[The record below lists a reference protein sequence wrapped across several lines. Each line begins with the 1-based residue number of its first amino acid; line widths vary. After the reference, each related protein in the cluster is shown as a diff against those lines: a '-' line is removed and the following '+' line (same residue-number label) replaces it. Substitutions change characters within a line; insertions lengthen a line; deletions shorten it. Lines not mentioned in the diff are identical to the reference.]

1 MLTDK
6 QKEYLADVIEDD
18 IISYLDSGYK
28 AEDEYV
34 QILVSIMNTLGLK
47 ISDRLQRWLN
57 D

>member
-1 MLTDK
+1 MLSDK
-6 QKEYLADVIEDD
+6 QKKYLADVIEDE

-28 AEDEYV
+28 ASDDYV
-34 QILVSIMNTLGLK
+34 QMLMSIMNTLGLK